1 MCLVCRVRRVCRVCD
16 LTVHVRQDIPAEMD
30 GWPWWEVKWNITSQY
45 KFTIAIENSISLDY
59 VTEKLFHSFIVGTV
73 PSTPHLPVGEL
84 HLFFRLSYAQVM
96 WCVSCVRVRVRHGV
110 VRVVV
115 A

>member
-1 MCLVCRVRRVCRVCD
+1 
-16 LTVHVRQDIPAEMD
+16 MD
-30 GWPWWEVKWNITSQY
+30 GWPWWEVKWNITAQY

-73 PSTPHLPVGEL
+73 PSTPPPRHLSTPFL
-84 HLFFRLSYAQVM
+84 PPASR
-96 WCVSCVRVRVRHGV
+96 VSCRVLLCDIVRVWHGV
-110 VRVVV
+110 VL